1 MKNRFNILFVMAL
14 VLTGVVGLQAQTDSP
29 SDSTTD
35 DLVAVEKV
43 ALDYLTS
50 GPTGDV
56 ERLKNAFHS
65 SARLQF
71 VDDNEYNEWDGQDYV
86 NGRKPGKKSEC
97 QYRVLSI
104 DCAGSAAMAKVELD
118 YGKTRFIDYLSM
130 LKIDGRWW
138 IVNKIFHA
146 ERGVQ

>member
-1 MKNRFNILFVMAL
+1 MKNRINILIAAAL
-14 VLTGVVGLQAQTDSP
+14 VLAGAAGLSAQTES
-29 SDSTTD
+29 SSSTCTD

-43 ALDYLTS
+43 AMDYLTS

-56 ERLKNAFHS
+56 ERLRRAFHP

-71 VDDNEYNEWDGQDYV
+71 VRDDQYSEWNGQDFV
-86 NGRKPGKKSEC
+86 NGRKPGKKSDC

-118 YGKTRFIDYLSM
+118 FGSKRYIDYLSM

-138 IVNKIFHA
+138 IVNKIFHT
-146 ERGVQ
+146 ERESL